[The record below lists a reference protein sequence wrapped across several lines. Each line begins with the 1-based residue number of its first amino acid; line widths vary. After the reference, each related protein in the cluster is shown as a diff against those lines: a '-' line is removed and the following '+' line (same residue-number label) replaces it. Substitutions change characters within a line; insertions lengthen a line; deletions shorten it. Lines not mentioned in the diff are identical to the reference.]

1 MKKWIWI
8 AAAALYLVMFPPFH
22 LDNAY
27 LCSDKFDTVTV
38 VQHESVWDIAGRYTV
53 NGKQAQKLT
62 EAIIEVNGL
71 PADGSIRRGQKLKV
85 PVLVKNLPPQMAEK

>member
-8 AAAALYLVMFPPFH
+8 AAALYLFMFPPFH

-27 LCSDKFDTVTV
+27 LRSDKFDTITV
-38 VQHESVWDIAGRYTV
+38 ARHESVWDIAGRYTV
-53 NGKQAQKLT
+53 DGKQVKKLT

-71 PADGSIRRGQKLKV
+71 PADGAVRKGQKLRV
-85 PVLVKNLPPQMAEK
+85 PVIVKELPMQMAEK